1 MATGSITTLGIGSGL
16 DLQNIL
22 DQLKTAE
29 RAPIASKENEKTTL
43 KKEINAYNSI
53 NAKLFSMK
61 SKALSLSLE
70 SEFLKNTASVSDEN
84 ILTASANNGIESSSH
99 TIEVVQKAQYNSWQT
114 NGVESRDTV
123 IYAGP
128 DTGIDSVHKPAA
140 TESGTMTIKYGAL
153 EDQQDIEIGISSGM
167 SLTDIVT
174 AINTMETN
182 KDEDGNL
189 MATASLASTGTGDYY
204 VRVASAS
211 GGDTVDTQVSVEGA
225 GAGLVA
231 PDVTLS
237 IGKADTDPMY
247 LSVGAGTTYE
257 QIAAEIN
264 AASNNIGVTANIVDN
279 GAAENPYRLILTSS
293 GTGEKNRLQ
302 VQNLPMAE
310 VEGAGEGSLNA
321 VIKVNGVEYQRS
333 SNDGI
338 SDIISG
344 VTLNLKKTGETSLGI
359 QSDLEPVKEKITSL
373 IEIYNDLVSE
383 IKGSGED
390 GSEDGSE
397 DEANPL
403 ADSFDVKNMISRI
416 KSLITTSINTDS
428 EYISL
433 VDLGLELNRDGSM
446 HLDETKLEQ
455 AIASNPDAVQSL
467 FIGDEEAGITGIG
480 DIINN
485 GLTAMVS
492 SQGMVSNKIDQ
503 AEVRM
508 DTLDKNILVAQERL
522 DKRYDILAS
531 QFAQLDSYI
540 NSLNNQAS
548 FMQSMIDSFNK
559 TSSN

>member
-1 MATGSITTLGIGSGL
+1 MATGSVTTLGIGSGL

-22 DQLKTAE
+22 DQLKATE
-29 RAPIASKENEKTTL
+29 RAPIAAKENEKTTL
-43 KKEINAYNSI
+43 TNEINAYNSI
-53 NAKLFSMK
+53 NTKLFSMK

-70 SEFLKNTASVSDEN
+70 SEFLKNTAGVSDED
-84 ILTASANNGIESSSH
+84 ILTASANNGIGSSSH

-114 NGVESRDTV
+114 NGVESGDTV

-128 DTGIDSVHKPAA
+128 DTGIDSVLAAAA

-153 EDQQDIEIGISSGM
+153 ENQQDIEIGISSGM

-182 KDEDGNL
+182 KDADGN
-189 MATASLASTGTGDYY
+189 MMVKASLASTGSGNYY

-211 GGDTVDTQVSVEGA
+211 GGNTAETQVSVEGS

-231 PDVTLS
+231 PDVTIS

-247 LSVGAGTTYE
+247 LSVAAGTNYE
-257 QIAAEIN
+257 QMAAEIN
-264 AASNNIGVTANIVDN
+264 AASDNIGVTANIVDN
-279 GAAENPYRLILTSS
+279 GSAENPYRLILTSS

-310 VEGAGEGSLNA
+310 VEGAGEGNLNA

-359 QSDLEPVKEKITSL
+359 QTDLDPVKQNIISL
-373 IEIYNDLVSE
+373 VEQYNDLVSE
-383 IKGSGED
+383 IKGSDEEDSEGE
-390 GSEDGSE
+390 E
-397 DEANPL
+397 NPL

-416 KSLITTSINTDS
+416 KSLITTSINTES

-433 VDLGLELNRDGSM
+433 VDLGIELDRDGSM

-467 FIGDEEAGITGIG
+467 FLGDEEAGITGLG
-480 DIINN
+480 DIIND
-485 GLTAMVS
+485 GLTAMIS

-503 AEVRM
+503 AEIRM
-508 DTLDKNILVAQERL
+508 DTLDNDILLAQERL

-548 FMQSMIDSFNK
+548 FMQSMIDSFNN
-559 TSSN
+559 TASNSNR